1 MSEVKILYE
10 LCHYGIKGM
19 KWGVRRYQY
28 SNGSLTPAGAARY
41 RTNKTSKTQKYPTQY
56 RLIEEGYNKK
66 NGRLTDKGKAKYEQ
80 LINEYDLE
88 KKAVDAI
95 KLEYENARL
104 YNKIQDLKKEGIP
117 GAQRK
122 NLIKKQE
129 TKKKKWQYAYDLVD
143 RTWNETVN
151 KYKNYEISRGNF
163 DYNFATDAKE
173 FLVNRLKQK
182 YIFDNEE
189 FRLIPR

>member
-1 MSEVKILYE
+1 MLYE

-19 KWGVRRYQY
+19 KCGVRRYQY

-41 RTNKTSKTQKYPTQY
+41 RTNKTSKKQKYPTQY

-104 YNKIQDLKKEGIP
+104 YNKIQELKKEGIP

-122 NLIKKQE
+122 NLIKKE
-129 TKKKKWQYAYDLVD
+129 EAISKKWQYAYDLAD
-143 RTWNETVN
+143 RTWNETIN
-151 KYKNYEISRGNF
+151 KYTNYESSSGNF

-189 FRLIPR
+189 FRIIPR